1 MGVGYTLV
9 NYTKKEMVMFL
20 HIPAEKARELAGSP
34 ISATMTTW
42 YLLQNL
48 GDDISFVSDTY
59 DDWPFPNGS
68 KEDMDHYKEV
78 TEQLVDSLIKVGIL
92 KDEGIIRADEDEPEL
107 IYMRSLKNIWM
118 A

>member
-9 NYTKKEMVMFL
+9 NYTKKEMVMFS
-20 HIPAEKARELAGSP
+20 HIPAEKARELAGNP

-48 GDDISFVSDTY
+48 GDEISFVSDTY

-68 KEDMDHYKEV
+68 KEDMNHYQEV
-78 TEQLVDSLIKVGIL
+78 TEQLVDSLINVGIL
-92 KDEGIIRADEDEPEL
+92 KDEGKEWADEEEPEL
-107 IYMRSLKNIWM
+107 IYMRALKNVWM